1 MKNIVLKNAI
11 IVDPSQ
17 KINSKGSI
25 VIKDKIICDLIL
37 NKDISFDKNVY
48 HIIDCKNLMLCPGF
62 VDIKCHLRVP
72 GEEHKEYSKDLTNI
86 LKWMEELKEVDVS
99 NVQPVTSVT
108 KNELYER
115 EDISNKKTVEQEK
128 ILLNA
133 PEKVGEYFTVPKV
146 IE

>member
-1 MKNIVLKNAI
+1 MLIDEIITLKIASLAKLELTEQEI
-11 IVDPSQ
+11 
-17 KINSKGSI
+17 
-25 VIKDKIICDLIL
+25 
-37 NKDISFDKNVY
+37 
-48 HIIDCKNLMLCPGF
+48 
-62 VDIKCHLRVP
+62 
-72 GEEHKEYSKDLTNI
+72 KEYSKDLTNI

-115 EDISNKKTVEQEK
+115 EDLAYKNTVEQEK

>member
-1 MKNIVLKNAI
+1 MLIDEKITLKIASLAKLELTDQEI
-11 IVDPSQ
+11 
-17 KINSKGSI
+17 
-25 VIKDKIICDLIL
+25 
-37 NKDISFDKNVY
+37 
-48 HIIDCKNLMLCPGF
+48 
-62 VDIKCHLRVP
+62 
-72 GEEHKEYSKDLTNI
+72 KEYSKDLTNI

-108 KNELYER
+108 ENELYER
-115 EDISNKKTVEQEK
+115 ADNAYKNTVEQEK

>member
-1 MKNIVLKNAI
+1 MLIDEKITLKIASLAKLELTEQEI
-11 IVDPSQ
+11 
-17 KINSKGSI
+17 
-25 VIKDKIICDLIL
+25 
-37 NKDISFDKNVY
+37 
-48 HIIDCKNLMLCPGF
+48 
-62 VDIKCHLRVP
+62 
-72 GEEHKEYSKDLTNI
+72 KEYSKDLNNI

-108 KNELYER
+108 KNNLYER
-115 EDISNKKTVEQEK
+115 EDIAYKNTVEQEK

>member
-1 MKNIVLKNAI
+1 MFIDEKITLKIASLAKLELTDHEI
-11 IVDPSQ
+11 
-17 KINSKGSI
+17 
-25 VIKDKIICDLIL
+25 
-37 NKDISFDKNVY
+37 
-48 HIIDCKNLMLCPGF
+48 
-62 VDIKCHLRVP
+62 
-72 GEEHKEYSKDLTNI
+72 KEYSKDLTNI

-115 EDISNKKTVEQEK
+115 EDIAYKNTVEQEK

>member
-1 MKNIVLKNAI
+1 MLIDEKITLKIASLAKLELTDQEI
-11 IVDPSQ
+11 
-17 KINSKGSI
+17 
-25 VIKDKIICDLIL
+25 
-37 NKDISFDKNVY
+37 
-48 HIIDCKNLMLCPGF
+48 
-62 VDIKCHLRVP
+62 
-72 GEEHKEYSKDLTNI
+72 KEYSKDLTNI

-115 EDISNKKTVEQEK
+115 EDIAYKNTVEQEK

-133 PEKVGEYFTVPKV
+133 PEKVGQYFTVPKV

>member
-1 MKNIVLKNAI
+1 MFI
-11 IVDPSQ
+11 DE
-17 KINSKGSI
+17 KIT
-25 VIKDKIICDLIL
+25 IKIASLAKLELTDQEI
-37 NKDISFDKNVY
+37 
-48 HIIDCKNLMLCPGF
+48 
-62 VDIKCHLRVP
+62 
-72 GEEHKEYSKDLTNI
+72 KEYSKDLTNI

-115 EDISNKKTVEQEK
+115 EDSAYKNTVEQEK

>member
-1 MKNIVLKNAI
+1 MLIDEKITLKIA
-11 IVDPSQ
+11 
-17 KINSKGSI
+17 
-25 VIKDKIICDLIL
+25 
-37 NKDISFDKNVY
+37 
-48 HIIDCKNLMLCPGF
+48 NLAKLELTEQE
-62 VDIKCHLRVP
+62 V
-72 GEEHKEYSKDLTNI
+72 KEYSKDLTNI

-115 EDISNKKTVEQEK
+115 EDIAYKNTVEQEK

>member
-1 MKNIVLKNAI
+1 MLIDEKITLKIASLAKLELTDQEI
-11 IVDPSQ
+11 
-17 KINSKGSI
+17 
-25 VIKDKIICDLIL
+25 
-37 NKDISFDKNVY
+37 
-48 HIIDCKNLMLCPGF
+48 
-62 VDIKCHLRVP
+62 
-72 GEEHKEYSKDLTNI
+72 KEYSKDLTNI

-115 EDISNKKTVEQEK
+115 EDNTYKNKVEQEE

-133 PEKVGEYFTVPKV
+133 PEKVGKYFTVPKV

>member
-1 MKNIVLKNAI
+1 MFIDEKITLKIASLAKLELTDQEI
-11 IVDPSQ
+11 
-17 KINSKGSI
+17 
-25 VIKDKIICDLIL
+25 
-37 NKDISFDKNVY
+37 
-48 HIIDCKNLMLCPGF
+48 
-62 VDIKCHLRVP
+62 
-72 GEEHKEYSKDLTNI
+72 KEYSKDLTNI

-108 KNELYER
+108 KNELFER
-115 EDISNKKTVEQEK
+115 EDIAYKNTVEQEK

>member
-1 MKNIVLKNAI
+1 MLIDEKITLKIASLAKLELTDQEI
-11 IVDPSQ
+11 
-17 KINSKGSI
+17 
-25 VIKDKIICDLIL
+25 
-37 NKDISFDKNVY
+37 
-48 HIIDCKNLMLCPGF
+48 
-62 VDIKCHLRVP
+62 
-72 GEEHKEYSKDLTNI
+72 KEYSKDLTNI

-115 EDISNKKTVEQEK
+115 KDIAYKDTVEQEK

>member
-1 MKNIVLKNAI
+1 MLIDEKITLKIASLAKLELTDQEI
-11 IVDPSQ
+11 
-17 KINSKGSI
+17 
-25 VIKDKIICDLIL
+25 
-37 NKDISFDKNVY
+37 
-48 HIIDCKNLMLCPGF
+48 
-62 VDIKCHLRVP
+62 
-72 GEEHKEYSKDLTNI
+72 KEYSKDLTNI

-99 NVQPVTSVT
+99 NIQPVTSVT

-115 EDISNKKTVEQEK
+115 EDIAYKNTVEQEK

>member
-1 MKNIVLKNAI
+1 MLIDEKITLKIASLAKLELTDQEI
-11 IVDPSQ
+11 
-17 KINSKGSI
+17 
-25 VIKDKIICDLIL
+25 
-37 NKDISFDKNVY
+37 
-48 HIIDCKNLMLCPGF
+48 
-62 VDIKCHLRVP
+62 
-72 GEEHKEYSKDLTNI
+72 KEYSKDLTNI

-115 EDISNKKTVEQEK
+115 EDITYKNMVEQEK

>member
-1 MKNIVLKNAI
+1 MFIDEKITLKIASLAKLELTDHEI
-11 IVDPSQ
+11 
-17 KINSKGSI
+17 
-25 VIKDKIICDLIL
+25 
-37 NKDISFDKNVY
+37 
-48 HIIDCKNLMLCPGF
+48 
-62 VDIKCHLRVP
+62 
-72 GEEHKEYSKDLTNI
+72 KEYSKDLTNI
-86 LKWMEELKEVDVS
+86 LKWMEELKELDVS

-115 EDISNKKTVEQEK
+115 EDIAYKNTVEQEK

>member
-1 MKNIVLKNAI
+1 MLI
-11 IVDPSQ
+11 DE
-17 KINSKGSI
+17 KIT
-25 VIKDKIICDLIL
+25 
-37 NKDISFDKNVY
+37 
-48 HIIDCKNLMLCPGF
+48 
-62 VDIKCHLRVP
+62 LRIASLAKL
-72 GEEHKEYSKDLTNI
+72 ELTDQEIKEYSKDLTNI

-99 NVQPVTSVT
+99 NVEPITSVI

-115 EDISNKKTVEQEK
+115 EDISYQNTVQQER

>member
-1 MKNIVLKNAI
+1 MLIDEKITLKIASLAKLELTDQEI
-11 IVDPSQ
+11 
-17 KINSKGSI
+17 
-25 VIKDKIICDLIL
+25 
-37 NKDISFDKNVY
+37 
-48 HIIDCKNLMLCPGF
+48 
-62 VDIKCHLRVP
+62 
-72 GEEHKEYSKDLTNI
+72 KEYSKDLTNI

-115 EDISNKKTVEQEK
+115 EDIAYKNTVEQEK

-133 PEKVGEYFTVPKV
+133 PEKVGKYFTVPKV

>member
-1 MKNIVLKNAI
+1 MLIDEKITLKIASLAKLELTEQEI
-11 IVDPSQ
+11 
-17 KINSKGSI
+17 
-25 VIKDKIICDLIL
+25 
-37 NKDISFDKNVY
+37 
-48 HIIDCKNLMLCPGF
+48 
-62 VDIKCHLRVP
+62 
-72 GEEHKEYSKDLTNI
+72 KEYSKDLTNI

-115 EDISNKKTVEQEK
+115 EDIAYKNTVEQEK

>member
-1 MKNIVLKNAI
+1 MLIDEKITLKIASLAKLALTEQEI
-11 IVDPSQ
+11 
-17 KINSKGSI
+17 
-25 VIKDKIICDLIL
+25 
-37 NKDISFDKNVY
+37 
-48 HIIDCKNLMLCPGF
+48 
-62 VDIKCHLRVP
+62 
-72 GEEHKEYSKDLTNI
+72 KEYSKDLTNI

-115 EDISNKKTVEQEK
+115 EDIAYKNTVEQEK

-133 PEKVGEYFTVPKV
+133 PEKVGDYFTVPKV

>member
-1 MKNIVLKNAI
+1 MLIDEKITLKIA
-11 IVDPSQ
+11 SLA
-17 KINSKGSI
+17 KIALTEQEI
-25 VIKDKIICDLIL
+25 
-37 NKDISFDKNVY
+37 
-48 HIIDCKNLMLCPGF
+48 
-62 VDIKCHLRVP
+62 
-72 GEEHKEYSKDLTNI
+72 KEYSKDLTNI

-115 EDISNKKTVEQEK
+115 EDIAYKNTVEQEK

>member
-1 MKNIVLKNAI
+1 MLIDEKITLKIASLAKLELTEQEI
-11 IVDPSQ
+11 T
-17 KINSKGSI
+17 
-25 VIKDKIICDLIL
+25 
-37 NKDISFDKNVY
+37 
-48 HIIDCKNLMLCPGF
+48 
-62 VDIKCHLRVP
+62 
-72 GEEHKEYSKDLTNI
+72 EYSKDLTNI

-99 NVQPVTSVT
+99 NVQPITSVT

-115 EDISNKKTVEQEK
+115 EDIAYKNTVEQEK

>member
-1 MKNIVLKNAI
+1 MLIDEKITLKIASLAKLELTEQEI
-11 IVDPSQ
+11 
-17 KINSKGSI
+17 
-25 VIKDKIICDLIL
+25 
-37 NKDISFDKNVY
+37 
-48 HIIDCKNLMLCPGF
+48 
-62 VDIKCHLRVP
+62 
-72 GEEHKEYSKDLTNI
+72 KEYSKDLTNI

-115 EDISNKKTVEQEK
+115 EDIAYKNTVEQEK

-146 IE
+146 IELSLIHI

>member
-1 MKNIVLKNAI
+1 MLIDEKITLKIASLAKLELTEQEI
-11 IVDPSQ
+11 
-17 KINSKGSI
+17 
-25 VIKDKIICDLIL
+25 
-37 NKDISFDKNVY
+37 
-48 HIIDCKNLMLCPGF
+48 
-62 VDIKCHLRVP
+62 
-72 GEEHKEYSKDLTNI
+72 KEYSKDLTNI

-115 EDISNKKTVEQEK
+115 EDNVYENRVEQEK
-128 ILLNA
+128 LLLNA

>member
-1 MKNIVLKNAI
+1 MLIDEKITLKIASLAKLELTDQEI
-11 IVDPSQ
+11 
-17 KINSKGSI
+17 
-25 VIKDKIICDLIL
+25 
-37 NKDISFDKNVY
+37 
-48 HIIDCKNLMLCPGF
+48 
-62 VDIKCHLRVP
+62 
-72 GEEHKEYSKDLTNI
+72 KEYSKDLTNI

-115 EDISNKKTVEQEK
+115 EDIAYKNTVEQEQ

-133 PEKVGEYFTVPKV
+133 PEKVGVYFTVPKV